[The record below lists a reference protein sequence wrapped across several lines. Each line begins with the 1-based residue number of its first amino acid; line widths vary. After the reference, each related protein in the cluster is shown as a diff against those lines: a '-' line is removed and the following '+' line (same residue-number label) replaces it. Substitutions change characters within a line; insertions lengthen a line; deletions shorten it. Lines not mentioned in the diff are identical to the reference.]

1 MVYLK
6 IRNEVNFV
14 SKKLL
19 TMMIAGMLS
28 INTVFAENLS
38 LKNLEKQV
46 ITLKKLILLVVIFI
60 LTFSIAEAGHL
71 EDIAERGTIR
81 IGTTGDYRPMSYYNE
96 KTGEYE
102 GIDAE
107 LSQIIADSLGVKIEY
122 VKTTWP
128 TLTADTLAGKFDIAL
143 CGISRNYNRAKIM
156 AMSDGYG
163 VGMFGKTILC
173 RKKDVKKFKT
183 LADINKPEVRV
194 MINPGGTNEKFANA
208 NLKNST
214 LIVHNDNA
222 DIPNQ
227 IAAGNADIMITEI
240 VEALSYIRMNPNL
253 AAPLINEP
261 FTRHSCGI
269 LMQKGDQE
277 FLNYIN
283 FVLAELRMDGTL
295 EKLENKYLR

>member
-1 MVYLK
+1 M
-6 IRNEVNFV
+6 
-14 SKKLL
+14 
-19 TMMIAGMLS
+19 
-28 INTVFAENLS
+28 
-38 LKNLEKQV
+38 
-46 ITLKKLILLVVIFI
+46 KKLILLAAIFM
-60 LTFSIAEAGHL
+60 LTLSIAEAGHL
-71 EDIAERGTIR
+71 EDIAQRGTIK

-122 VKTTWP
+122 VPTTWP

-173 RKKDVKKFKT
+173 RKKDAKKFKT

-208 NLKNST
+208 NLKKST

-240 VEALSYIRMNPNL
+240 VEALSYIKMNPNL